1 MDFRRI
7 FDILPYQKNR
17 YPQRKALVYKEN
29 NKWTHFSID
38 EVMEKCN
45 HFSAGLLD
53 AGIQRGDKIA
63 LLFHQGAPHWFF
75 LDFAIQQLGAI
86 VVPIHATSTSK
97 EIEYIFK
104 DAEIKICITSNNDLF
119 KKVKKISAGVKTL
132 QKIYCKEVIDG
143 DHALSHIYTLP
154 THVHQAKMEGFRS
167 AIHEDDIVTI
177 IYTSGTTGDPKG
189 VMLSHKNI
197 ISNIKATIALVPINC
212 DKKTF
217 SFLPLSHV
225 FERMVIYTY
234 MAVGA
239 SIYFAERMDSIIS
252 NIQEVRPH
260 YFTSVPR
267 ILEKMYDTILEK
279 GKAKGKL
286 QYKTLLWAINVGE
299 QFQAQKSFAPVYFIQ
314 KKLANL
320 LVFRKWRKIL
330 GGKIEGVVVGAAA
343 LQPKLGRLFSAA
355 GIEIREGYGLTE
367 TSPVI
372 AFNRF
377 EPGGVRFGTVGIPIP
392 GVEVKIVNVNENG
405 DGEIL
410 AKGPNVMLGYYNKPD
425 LTAKVLDDEGWLNT
439 GDVGKFV
446 HKRFLQITGRKKE
459 IFKTSSGKYIAP
471 TTIERNLESIPIVN
485 QAMIVGFNKPYVTAL
500 IVPDINKLKN
510 WCIENNVHWTGPQ
523 FMVINPKVEQYF
535 QELIESLNEEM
546 KSTEKIRGFTL
557 LHKEWTPESG
567 ELTPTLKLKRKII
580 LENSA
585 SQIQEMYEKKLT
597 T

>member
-17 YPQRKALVYKEN
+17 YPQRKALVFKEKT
-29 NKWTHFSID
+29 KWTNFSID
-38 EVMEKCN
+38 EVIELSN
-45 HFSAGLLD
+45 HYSAGLLD

-63 LLFHQGAPHWFF
+63 LLFHQGAPLWFF

-86 VVPIHATSTSK
+86 VVPIHATSTPK

-104 DAEIKICITSNNDLF
+104 DAEIKICITSNSDLF
-119 KKVKKISAGVKTL
+119 QKVKKISAGVKTL
-132 QKIYCKEVIDG
+132 QKIYCNEAVSGEKD
-143 DHALSHIYTLP
+143 LSNLKTLP
-154 THVHQAKMEGFRS
+154 THLHQAKMEGIRS
-167 AIHEDDIVTI
+167 AIHEDDVATI
-177 IYTSGTTGDPKG
+177 IYTSGTTGNPKG

-212 DKKTF
+212 DKRTF
-217 SFLPLSHV
+217 SFLPLSHI
-225 FERMVIYTY
+225 FERMVVYTY
-234 MAVGA
+234 LAVGA
-239 SIYFAERMDSIIS
+239 SVFFAERMDTIIS

-267 ILEKMYDTILEK
+267 ILERMYDTILDK
-279 GKAKGKL
+279 GKAKGKIAN
-286 QYKTLLWAINVGE
+286 KTLLWAINVGE
-299 QFQAQKSFAPVYFIQ
+299 QFQKKKSFAPLYYVQ

-392 GVEVKIVNVNENG
+392 GVAVKIVNENENG

-410 AKGPNVMLGYYNKPD
+410 AKGPNIMLGYYNRPD
-425 LTAKVLDDEGWLNT
+425 LTAQVLDDEGWFNT
-439 GDVGKFV
+439 GDVGKIV

-459 IFKTSSGKYIAP
+459 IFKTTSGKYIAP
-471 TTIERNLESIPIVN
+471 TIIERNLRSIPIIN
-485 QAMIVGFNKPYVTAL
+485 QVMIVGFNKPYVTAL
-500 IVPDINKLKN
+500 IVPHFDKLKT
-510 WCIENNVHWTGPQ
+510 WCKENNVHWTGPQ
-523 FMVINPKVEQYF
+523 FMCIHPKVEAYF
-535 QELIESLNEEM
+535 EALILSLNDGM
-546 KSTEKIRGFTL
+546 KPTDKIRGFAL
-557 LHKEWTPESG
+557 LHKEWTPESD

-580 LENSA
+580 LENYT
-585 SQIQEMYEKKLT
+585 SQIEEMYEKKLSV
-597 T
+597 